1 VRSAFIAAVVLIFTL
16 PLSANELRVEPP
28 VVRLGEAVEISV
40 RLEGSFAGL
49 SSLRLPIANLT
60 IEHGPSTST
69 EFSVMNGV
77 MSRSKTFQYL
87 ARPRREGSATVGPIE
102 LAHDGRRLRL
112 EAVTITVLPEV
123 MPPSSEPSV
132 PPEQRRGRGG
142 MFVTVQAD
150 RAESYLGEQV
160 NLTWTLYSR
169 APLRGF
175 RLTAVPVMENFWTEE
190 IPLPRQDTETVILE
204 GEVLNKVVVRRVA
217 VFPLRTGTFRIAPL
231 EVLAEAM
238 VPDDFFGGWGFFER
252 RVEDHRLR
260 SAMLEIAVNPLPE
273 PAAAVGHFGMHCSA
287 ARVPQQ
293 GPVTFDVTLSGT
305 GNLRAVNPPRFD
317 GAVDATVEI
326 QERELTVSR
335 HTQPIRMTRS
345 WRVLLFPRGAGPLQI
360 PAMRFDYFHPENGRV
375 ESLRCREQAVA
386 VRPSNTTAA
395 LPTPRSE
402 EAGAGSERGAAL
414 LPSLL
419 APRAVGVMLSA
430 LILTGAVWA
439 GVTRRRA
446 DSPLLEELMG
456 FAAEPREFRR
466 VLYERINGSGFR
478 IPELFRDETPLGES
492 FRALH
497 SLLDLMEKE
506 PWEVEPSRS
515 ELRFRT
521 RELLRQLKR
530 YRSSVRPPDSQ

>member
-1 VRSAFIAAVVLIFTL
+1 VRSAFLAAIVLIFTL
-16 PLSANELRVEPP
+16 PLSANQLHVEPS

-40 RLEGSFAGL
+40 RLEGSFAGV

-190 IPLPRQDTETVILE
+190 IPLPRQDTETVVLE

-273 PAAAVGHFGMHCSA
+273 AAAAVGHFGMHCSA
-287 ARVPQQ
+287 ARIPQQ

-305 GNLRAVNPPRFD
+305 GNLRAVHPPRFE

-326 QERELTVSR
+326 QQRELTVSR

-345 WRVLLFPRGAGPLQI
+345 WRVLLFPREAGPLRI
-360 PAMRFDYFHPENGRV
+360 PSMRFDYFHPESGRV
-375 ESLRCREQAVA
+375 QSLQCREQAVA
-386 VRPSNTTAA
+386 VRPSNTSTAPPLRA
-395 LPTPRSE
+395 RSE
-402 EAGAGSERGAAL
+402 EGVARSERGAAL

-439 GVTRRRA
+439 GVKHRRA

-456 FAAEPREFRR
+456 FAREPREFRR
-466 VLYERINGSGFR
+466 VLYDRVNGSGLR

-497 SLLDLMEKE
+497 SLVDLMEKE

-521 RELLRQLKR
+521 REFLRQLKR
-530 YRSSVRPPDSQ
+530 YPSSVG